1 MAKDYAP
8 GLPSRDNYGDIGILP
23 VDDVATLVRQRHKAD
38 RAGLHED
45 LRIGTPS
52 GLLSWAV
59 PKELPEGPEK
69 RLAVRQP
76 VHTWSYKD
84 FQGRLGHGYGK
95 GTVEKVE
102 ETPVVILK
110 RSPSH
115 IMFTRGDRK
124 NAPIYNLV
132 QTRDKNWLLSIK
144 QENQPAQIK
153 SYSKEHFKSIPI
165 DDVAALISTGS
176 AISPKI
182 DGAGA
187 LAYLGKGGIS
197 VYGIRNDKRGLK
209 PEYTD
214 YIGGLRG
221 VQVPKD
227 LRGTILRGEVY
238 GEQQGRSIP
247 PNELAGI
254 LNSNLT
260 TAVNKRRADGIK
272 LLLGALAVNKDGTDI
287 YDPLAIQLI
296 TKRLGA
302 QPIVA
307 IPTYKGQDALRLL
320 SSIRSGQLPLTGEG
334 VVVHQAGKRPVKAKL
349 TDDYDVVI
357 DNIFPAQTQT
367 GTRAGGFHYSIP
379 NTRKT
384 VGKVGTGFTHVML
397 SDMLRNP
404 KNYIGRTARIS
415 AQGQYP
421 SGAYRAPV
429 FISLKED

>member
-1 MAKDYAP
+1 MSKEYAP

-59 PKELPEGPEK
+59 PKELPEGQEK

-115 IMFTRGDRK
+115 IMFTRGDSK

-132 QTRDKNWLLSIK
+132 QTKDKNWLLSIK

-165 DDVAALISTGS
+165 EDVASLIATGS
-176 AISPKI
+176 TISPKI

-187 LAYLGKGGIS
+187 LAYLGKSGVS
-197 VYGIRNDKRGLK
+197 VYGIRPTKTGNK

-221 VQVPKD
+221 ITVPKD
-227 LRGTILRGEVY
+227 LQGTVLRGELY
-238 GEQQGRSIP
+238 GERQGRVIP
-247 PNELAGI
+247 PNELAGM
-254 LNSNLT
+254 LNSTLIN
-260 TAVNKRRADGIK
+260 AVNKRRAEGIR
-272 LLLGALAVNKDGTDI
+272 LLLGTLAVNKAGTDV
-287 YDPLAIQLI
+287 YDNTTIQNILHRLGTQALVPVQSYKGPAATKLLAAIQAG
-296 TKRLGA
+296 K
-302 QPIVA
+302 
-307 IPTYKGQDALRLL
+307 
-320 SSIRSGQLPLTGEG
+320 LPLTSEG
-334 VVVHQAGKRPVKAKL
+334 VVVHQEGKRPIKAKVL
-349 TDDYDVVI
+349 DDYDVVI
-357 DNIFPAQTQT
+357 KDIFPADTQT
-367 GTRAGGFHYSIP
+367 GARAGGFNYALP
-379 NTRKT
+379 DGNKT
-384 VGKVGTGFTHVML
+384 IGRVGTGFTHEML
-397 SDMLRNP
+397 RDMLKHPERY
-404 KNYIGRTARIS
+404 KGRTARIS
-415 AQGQYP
+415 SQGQYP
-421 SGAYRAPV
+421 SGAYRAPS
-429 FISLKED
+429 FISMKED

>member
-1 MAKDYAP
+1 MPKEYAP
-8 GLPSRDNYGDIGILP
+8 GLPSRADYGDIGILP

-115 IMFTRGDRK
+115 IMFTRGDSK

-132 QTRDKNWLLSIK
+132 QTKDKNWLLSIK

-165 DDVAALISTGS
+165 EDVAALIATGS

-187 LAYLGKGGIS
+187 LAYLGQGGVS

-221 VQVPKD
+221 VQVPKE
-227 LRGTILRGEVY
+227 LQGTILRGEVY
-238 GEQQGRSIP
+238 GKRQHYTIP
-247 PNELAGI
+247 PQELSGI
-254 LNSNLT
+254 LNSSLRN
-260 TAVNKRRADGIK
+260 AVNKRRAAGIQ
-272 LLLGALAVNKDGTDI
+272 LLLGALAVQKNGQDI
-287 YDPLAIQLI
+287 YDPEQVAAIVSQ
-296 TKRLGA
+296 LGA
-302 QPIVA
+302 APVVSV
-307 IPTYKGQDALRLL
+307 PSYKGQEAAKLL
-320 SSIRSGQLPLTGEG
+320 AKIRAGKLPLTSEG
-334 VVVHQAGKRPVKAKL
+334 VVVQTPGKRPVKAKVR
-349 TDDYDVVI
+349 DDYDVEVS
-357 DNIFPAQTQT
+357 DIFPAETQT
-367 GTRAGGFHYSIP
+367 GERAGGFTYRLPGKSEV
-379 NTRKT
+379 
-384 VGKVGTGFTHVML
+384 VGRVGTGFSHEL
-397 SDMLRNP
+397 LLDMLRNP
-404 KNYIGRTARIS
+404 DAYKGRTARIS
-415 AQGQYP
+415 SQEQYP
-421 SGAYRAPV
+421 SGAYRAPS
-429 FISLKED
+429 FISFKED